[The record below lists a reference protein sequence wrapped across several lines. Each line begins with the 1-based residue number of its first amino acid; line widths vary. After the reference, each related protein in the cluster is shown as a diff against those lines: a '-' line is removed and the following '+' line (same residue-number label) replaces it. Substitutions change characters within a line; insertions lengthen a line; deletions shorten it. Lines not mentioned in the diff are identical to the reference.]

1 MLTNYLRSGVAAS
14 TYLTQSNAALTYL
27 PLTGGTLTG
36 NLVVN
41 GTTRMIGN
49 VAINTTTAYKPL
61 EVYSNSNDYVSVGVR
76 SLSGGQ
82 FSGIHFGYVEA
93 NATYRK
99 SAIVFQRTDYGLG
112 DASGKIHFLNVSP
125 LLGSTSANLSYAR
138 MTINSNGNVGIND
151 TLPTSTLS
159 VNGTLG
165 VTGATTLS
173 STLAVTSTSSFLN
186 TVAINSSTTSGAL
199 LILKNSQEPVRDAS
213 WLTNQT
219 FDSGANWTL
228 GTGWSITGG
237 EAVATAATGD
247 LTYTTLPDTI
257 IGGRYYEITYTQSAW
272 TAGTATIKIGNA
284 SGAIPQYTVT
294 NGKLI
299 LVPSQS
305 TGGFRIS
312 TSTYTGKL
320 DNISIA
326 EIRNPLSVLQGTQ
339 LSSSNTVNNL
349 IRATSNSYY
358 IGGGGLY
365 NTSSNNISL
374 GTNAGISNLTGT
386 SWLAEGTNAGLS
398 NISGNNWLAQGNGAA
413 QNNTIGGNFIAQGNS
428 AGFRNTI
435 GSFWMA
441 QGIDAGFDNINGSF
455 WIAQGYRAA
464 YKNTTGSYFTVS
476 GANAAFNNTTG
487 SYFTAHGAEAAN
499 ASTTG
504 SYFVAQ
510 GYGAGYS
517 NQTGDAWVAQGTYAG
532 YSNTTGGAWVAQGV
546 NSSQLNISGNNFLSA
561 GGVSAYN
568 AKGSNYV
575 ALGYEAGRRYSNA
588 SDAGDFTNSVYVGY
602 DTRVGGTSGQRTN
615 ENVFGN
621 AATGQGN
628 NTVMLGNSS
637 IDATNG
643 LFCYDTG
650 IASPS
655 DARDK
660 TNIENLNTGLELILA
675 LRPVKFTW
683 NMRDYGNVGNKDIG
697 FIAQEVDKV
706 QNIAGESD
714 NIKLVNTN
722 NDDQYWMQRDNLI
735 PILVKAIQQQQTQ
748 IELLKERILKL
759 ENK

>member
-1 MLTNYLRSGVAAS
+1 MKQLLSLALALLPCLAWAQYPSNGNQKITLGEQTTADGLIYRGVLADTGIITPSSDTSAYIILDTINNTFYNYNRATNVWSASGGGMSVSGTSGQVA
-14 TYLTQSNAALTYL
+14 YFDAATSV
-27 PLTGGTLTG
+27 TGDAGLIYSAANKTLG
-36 NLVVN
+36 
-41 GTTRMIGN
+41 
-49 VAINTTTAYKPL
+49 INTT
-61 EVYSNSNDYVSVGVR
+61 
-76 SLSGGQ
+76 
-82 FSGIHFGYVEA
+82 
-93 NATYRK
+93 
-99 SAIVFQRTDYGLG
+99 
-112 DASGKIHFLNVSP
+112 
-125 LLGSTSANLSYAR
+125 
-138 MTINSNGNVGIND
+138 
-151 TLPTSTLS
+151 
-159 VNGTLG
+159 
-165 VTGATTLS
+165 
-173 STLAVTSTSSFLN
+173 
-186 TVAINSSTTSGAL
+186 TTSGAL

-257 IGGRYYEITYTQSAW
+257 IAGRYYEITYTQSAW
-272 TAGTATIKIGNA
+272 TAGTATIRLGNA

-299 LVPSQS
+299 LVPTSS

-339 LSSSNTVNNL
+339 LSSSNTINYPL
-349 IRATSNSYY
+349 RATSNNYY
-358 IGGGGLY
+358 IGGGGAY
-365 NTSSNNISL
+365 NTNGNNISI
-374 GTNAGISNLTGT
+374 GVNAGANNTTGT
-386 SWLAEGTNAGLS
+386 SWLAEGTNAGLNNISGNNWIAQGNAAAQNNRIGSAFIAQGSEAGFSNTIGTSWMAQGDRAGYS
-398 NISGNNWLAQGNGAA
+398 NISGNNW
-413 QNNTIGGNFIAQGNS
+413 
-428 AGFRNTI
+428 
-435 GSFWMA
+435 
-441 QGIDAGFDNINGSF
+441 
-455 WIAQGYRAA
+455 IAQGYIAGFS
-464 YKNTTGSYFTVS
+464 NTTGSNWVANGS
-476 GANAAFNNTTG
+476 GAAFNNTTG
-487 SYFTAHGAEAAN
+487 SNWVAQGYYAGEK
-499 ASTTG
+499 STTG
-504 SYFVAQ
+504 SNWVAQ
-510 GYGAGYS
+510 GYLAGGS
-517 NQTGDAWVAQGTYAG
+517 NTTGNDWIAQGPFAGNQNTTGSNWVAQGSSSS
-532 YSNTTGGAWVAQGV
+532 YSNITG
-546 NSSQLNISGNNFLSA
+546 SDFLSA
-561 GGVSAYN
+561 GSSAAYRSL
-568 AKGSNYV
+568 GSNYV
-575 ALGYEAGRRYSNA
+575 ALGYFAGRRYSNS
-588 SDAGDFTNSVYVGY
+588 SDAGDFTNSVYVGS
-602 DTRVGGTSGQRTN
+602 DTKVGGTSGQRTN
-615 ENVFGN
+615 ENVFGYS
-621 AATGQGN
+621 AVGQGN

>member
-1 MLTNYLRSGVAAS
+1 MKQLLSLALALLPCLAWAQYPSNGNQKITLGEQTTADGLIWRGVLADTGIITPSSDTSAYIILDTINNTFYNYNRATNVWSASGGGMSVSGTSGQVA
-14 TYLTQSNAALTYL
+14 YFNAATSV
-27 PLTGGTLTG
+27 TGDAGLIYSAANKTLG
-36 NLVVN
+36 
-41 GTTRMIGN
+41 
-49 VAINTTTAYKPL
+49 INTT
-61 EVYSNSNDYVSVGVR
+61 
-76 SLSGGQ
+76 
-82 FSGIHFGYVEA
+82 
-93 NATYRK
+93 
-99 SAIVFQRTDYGLG
+99 
-112 DASGKIHFLNVSP
+112 
-125 LLGSTSANLSYAR
+125 
-138 MTINSNGNVGIND
+138 
-151 TLPTSTLS
+151 
-159 VNGTLG
+159 
-165 VTGATTLS
+165 
-173 STLAVTSTSSFLN
+173 
-186 TVAINSSTTSGAL
+186 TTSGAL

-257 IGGRYYEITYTQSAW
+257 IAGRYYEITYTQSAW
-272 TAGTATIKIGNA
+272 TAGTATIRLGNA

-299 LVPSQS
+299 LVPTSS

-339 LSSSNTVNNL
+339 LSSSNTINYPL
-349 IRATSNSYY
+349 RATSNNYY
-358 IGGGGLY
+358 IGGGGAY
-365 NTSSNNISL
+365 NTNGNNISI
-374 GTNAGISNLTGT
+374 GVNAGANNTTGT
-386 SWLAEGTNAGLS
+386 SWLAEGTNAGLN
-398 NISGNNWLAQGNGAA
+398 NISGNNWIAQGNGAA
-413 QNNTIGGNFIAQGNS
+413 QNNRIGSAFIAQGS
-428 AGFRNTI
+428 EAGFSNTI
-435 GSFWMA
+435 GTSWMA
-441 QGIDAGFDNINGSF
+441 QGDRAGYSNISGNN
-455 WIAQGYRAA
+455 WIAQGYIAGFS
-464 YKNTTGSYFTVS
+464 NTTGSNWVANGS
-476 GANAAFNNTTG
+476 GAAFNNTTG
-487 SYFTAHGAEAAN
+487 SN
-499 ASTTG
+499 
-504 SYFVAQ
+504 
-510 GYGAGYS
+510 
-517 NQTGDAWVAQGTYAG
+517 WVAQGSSSS
-532 YSNTTGGAWVAQGV
+532 YSNITG
-546 NSSQLNISGNNFLSA
+546 SDFLSA
-561 GGVSAYN
+561 GSSAAYRSL
-568 AKGSNYV
+568 GSNYV
-575 ALGYEAGRRYSNA
+575 ALGYFAGRRYSNS
-588 SDAGDFTNSVYVGY
+588 SDAGDFTNSVYVGS
-602 DTRVGGTSGQRTN
+602 DTKVGGTSGQRTN
-615 ENVFGN
+615 ENVFGYS
-621 AATGQGN
+621 AVGQGN